1 MCRLS
6 SDGVTKFIGDSI
18 ERVKVVHGIL
28 NIMKHNL
35 SAVQDIANKW
45 DRPMIE
51 QKTKLMEK
59 VEFERTFKSMQASNF
74 SKIKEDGDQIH
85 SLVKETSNVLRVSNG
100 SAEWKCYVEFVS
112 SVIVN
117 GLLAAIMTSLEFC

>member
-6 SDGVTKFIGDSI
+6 SDGVTKFIGDSM
-18 ERVKVVHGIL
+18 EQVKVVNGIL
-28 NIMKHNL
+28 NIMKHNS

-45 DRPMIE
+45 DWPMIGW
-51 QKTKLMEK
+51 KTKPMEK

-85 SLVKETSNVLRVSNG
+85 SLLKETSKMLRVSNG

>member
-1 MCRLS
+1 M
-6 SDGVTKFIGDSI
+6 SDGVIKFIGDSM
-18 ERVKVVHGIL
+18 EQVKVVHGIL
-28 NIMKHNL
+28 KIMKHNL

-59 VEFERTFKSMQASNF
+59 VEFKRTFKSMQASNF
-74 SKIKEDGDQIH
+74 SKIKENGDQIN
-85 SLVKETSNVLRVSNG
+85 LLLKETSNVLNG
-100 SAEWKCYVEFVS
+100 SAEWKCHVEFVS

-117 GLLAAIMTSLEFC
+117 GLMAAIMTSLEFC

>member
-1 MCRLS
+1 M
-6 SDGVTKFIGDSI
+6 
-18 ERVKVVHGIL
+18 EQVKVVHGIL
-28 NIMKHNL
+28 KIMKHNL

-51 QKTKLMEK
+51 RKTKPMEK

-74 SKIKEDGDQIH
+74 SKIKEDGDQIN
-85 SLVKETSNVLRVSNG
+85 SLLKETSNVLNG

>member
-1 MCRLS
+1 MCQLL
-6 SDGVTKFIGDSI
+6 SDGVIKFIGDSM
-18 ERVKVVHGIL
+18 EQVKVVHGIL
-28 NIMKHNL
+28 KIMKHNL

-59 VEFERTFKSMQASNF
+59 VEFKRTFKSMQASNF
-74 SKIKEDGDQIH
+74 SKIKEDGDQIN
-85 SLVKETSNVLRVSNG
+85 SLLKETSNVLNG

-117 GLLAAIMTSLEFC
+117 GLLAAIMTSLKFC

>member
-1 MCRLS
+1 M
-6 SDGVTKFIGDSI
+6 
-18 ERVKVVHGIL
+18 EYVKVVHGIL

-45 DRPMIE
+45 DWPMIGR
-51 QKTKLMEK
+51 KTKPMEK
-59 VEFERTFKSMQASNF
+59 VEFERTFKSMQASNY

-85 SLVKETSNVLRVSNG
+85 SLLKETSNMLRVSNG